1 MSFTHTLSIQGVH
14 ATLQMIV
21 EQSVVR
27 YTLTL
32 RADSGEESV
41 ANGRLP
47 NDAVDNF
54 IVINQHFTN
63 PEPAKC
69 VGGSL
74 SSEVK
79 QTMEQGIQTSLAE
92 IIQKNTYLPVIPE
105 DKMQHSH
112 SSITMLFDI
121 PCDTESI
128 EESVVESFSPILP
141 SSPKHVDD
149 TNFAQYFEQELQDLS
164 NKKFAQIEEPQMTNS
179 LQPEHMIQVSGEE
192 TIQLRP
198 VEQEKPTEPAS
209 SFNQTAMIEQLE
221 KLRQYTNLRIKQ
233 GIIQAAYQ
241 HLEDNNIAIWQYP
254 LLQEYMMKLFYE
266 LLVVH
271 VNDIILRDECIKML
285 YLVGAEDL
293 PDYLKHI
300 TSEYNLLYKV
310 GKYYKLNVSEESL
323 LGYWN
328 WKKSYNG
335 PSLHRWNM
343 MKTYLYQRK

>member
-14 ATLQMIV
+14 ATLQMNV
-21 EQSVVR
+21 EQSVVK

-47 NDAVDNF
+47 NDAMDNF
-54 IVINQHFTN
+54 IVINQHFNN

-69 VGGSL
+69 VGDSL

-92 IIQKNTYLPVIPE
+92 IIQKNTYPPVIPE
-105 DKMQHSH
+105 NKMQNSH

-121 PCDTESI
+121 PDTTDSLV
-128 EESVVESFSPILP
+128 EEFSPILP
-141 SSPKHVDD
+141 SSPKHLDD
-149 TNFAQYFEQELQDLS
+149 TQFAQELQDLS
-164 NKKFAQIEEPQMTNS
+164 NKKFAQIEEPTMDIS
-179 LQPEHMIQVSGEE
+179 LRPEE
-192 TIQLRP
+192 TIQVRPVEP
-198 VEQEKPTEPAS
+198 VEQEKPAEPAS
-209 SFNQTAMIEQLE
+209 SFNQEAMMEQLE
-221 KLRQYTNLRIKQ
+221 KLRQYTNLTIKQ

-241 HLEDNNIAIWQYP
+241 HLQENNITLWKYP
-254 LLQEYMMKLFYE
+254 LLEEFMMNLFYE

-271 VNDIILRDECIKML
+271 FNDIILRDECIKML
-285 YLVGAEDL
+285 SLVGAE
-293 PDYLKHI
+293 PQHYLDHI
-300 TSEYNLLYKV
+300 NSEYKLLCKV

-323 LGYWN
+323 LSYWN